1 MKLFVTLALAAMAAM
16 SIGAHAA
23 DAAKV
28 DPAIAPWKDVQSCLA
43 EARGKVV
50 SAKDAKVGGKPGVT
64 VKAKPIKGAKE
75 LSAGIQGA
83 KASDFPVGSDF
94 CKVDFGAD

>member
-1 MKLFVTLALAAMAAM
+1 MKLPATLVLAAMTTLSGA
-16 SIGAHAA
+16 AHAA
-23 DAAKV
+23 EPAKV
-28 DPAIAPWKDVQSCLA
+28 DPALAPWKDVQNCLV
-43 EARGKVV
+43 EARGKVI
-50 SAKDAKVGGKPGVT
+50 SAKDTKVGGKPGVT
-64 VKAKPIKGAKE
+64 VKAKPNKGTKE